1 MQYFYEIE
9 NIDMHNRIPDFTL
22 KLNSKEKT
30 VYSVAILN
38 ITKRNIYSSEIAISP
53 GMNYFI
59 KMDNKTNET
68 IVKIM
73 NSSLININEDSI
85 YYISFY
91 SDNCNINVNGTSY

>member
-9 NIDMHNRIPDFTL
+9 NIDMHNHIPDFTL

-68 IVKIM
+68 KIIVLGGLGEVGKNMI
-73 NSSLININEDSI
+73 SVFILIIAI
-85 YYISFY
+85 
-91 SDNCNINVNGTSY
+91 